1 MLYIVHN
8 FFENFMNAV
17 ESDDAILL
25 TDIINDETAKLIV
38 FDRGKLIETIKKSK
52 TKNKLGLKP
61 TDSQIIDIMV
71 KEISVS
77 PSLNDNI
84 ATLIIANNS
93 DNNKPISAHL
103 SATGGE
109 PKEENKSKER
119 TSTLK
124 GSKKDAVKMALKMY
138 INKDNEMLLKKK
150 TAHHLKVKDMNFA
163 ADAEIV
169 DLTKKKKAKLVA
181 ISVSATILGMASG
194 YLITKYALK
203 KGWFTKKADQ
213 QAQPTATTTP
223 APAPA
228 QSNDNDD

>member
-103 SATGGE
+103 SATGGDA
-109 PKEENKSKER
+109 KEENKSKER

-169 DLTKKKKAKLVA
+169 DLTKKKKAKLIAV
-181 ISVSATILGMASG
+181 TIGITTITMAGSFLVVRYG
-194 YLITKYALK
+194 LK
-203 KGWFTKKADQ
+203 KGWFKKKADQ
-213 QAQPTATTTP
+213 PAQPTPTP
-223 APAPA
+223 APAPVPA

>member
-61 TDSQIIDIMV
+61 TDSQIIDV
-71 KEISVS
+71 LTKEISVS
-77 PSLNDNI
+77 PSLNENI
-84 ATLIIANNS
+84 ALLIIANNS

-103 SATGGE
+103 SATGGDS
-109 PKEENKSKER
+109 KEEKPQKDR
-119 TSTLK
+119 TSGLK

-163 ADAEIV
+163 ADAEVV
-169 DLTKKKKAKLVA
+169 DLTKKKKAKLITVT
-181 ISVSATILGMASG
+181 VSITALSLAGG
-194 YLITKYALK
+194 FLLTKYGLK
-203 KGWFTKKADQ
+203 KGWFKKNTE
-213 QAQPTATTTP
+213 QPTATP
-223 APAPA
+223 APAPTPT
-228 QSNDNDD
+228 QNNDNDE